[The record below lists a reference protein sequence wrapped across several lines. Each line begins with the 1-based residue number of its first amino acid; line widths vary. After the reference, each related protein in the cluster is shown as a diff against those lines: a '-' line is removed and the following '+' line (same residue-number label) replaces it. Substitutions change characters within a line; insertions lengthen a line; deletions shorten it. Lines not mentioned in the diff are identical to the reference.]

1 MCGAEDAARRR
12 VRVSW
17 IVLSLEYGGMRD
29 AGGNCTS
36 SGRDAPANRPAAAVY
51 RPAAGCLSPR
61 SVGSNLSLLLL
72 IIVGC
77 LSPRSVGSNLRLLLL
92 IIVLYDNM
100 WNPVALSLVIYSAGG
115 ELPWHTGLVANQAC
129 VRCVVHAHLD
139 TQVSLASMQDDERLI
154 LVYCL
159 GLLEIRPTDPSVLGL
174 EQ

>member
-1 MCGAEDAARRR
+1 
-12 VRVSW
+12 
-17 IVLSLEYGGMRD
+17 MRD

-36 SGRDAPANRPAAAVY
+36 SCRDAPANRPMAAVY

-61 SVGSNLSLLLL
+61 SVGSNLS
-72 IIVGC
+72 
-77 LSPRSVGSNLRLLLL
+77 LLLL

-139 TQVSLASMQDDERLI
+139 SQVSLASMQDNEHLI